1 MALWGSFAFK
11 TVQLFIPVWFH
22 CRISGTRG
30 NKRRMTAA
38 TPCIV
43 LHSLSG
49 SPFYCRFPPT
59 LSWGELGSG
68 GARVC
73 AEVPRLLSCGDAII
87 WRDRRRQKPAGAN
100 GDGRKASSNH
110 PRVVLQTLMVHDAAA
125 PWDTSAGKWPPFPRR
140 RDENA
145 SQFPSESLFFLRGLN
160 IWNSLLA
167 GNAARKSPGEFRLM
181 INLLPI
187 VERLLEAG
195 GEKVGRNLLTRV
207 RGAFP
212 QTVGQVF
219 PSLLVREHL
228 FSSVLIN
235 RWAEATGTTWKRWA
249 LRFRHVSE
257 RLSCRY

>member
-11 TVQLFIPVWFH
+11 TVQLFIPVWFQ

-30 NKRRMTAA
+30 DKRRMTAA

-49 SPFYCRFPPT
+49 SPFYCRFPRLYPEV
-59 LSWGELGSG
+59 SWEAAALVSARRFHGCWAVVMRSSDVTG
-68 GARVC
+68 GAKN
-73 AEVPRLLSCGDAII
+73 PLLPTA
-87 WRDRRRQKPAGAN
+87 
-100 GDGRKASSNH
+100 
-110 PRVVLQTLMVHDAAA
+110 T
-125 PWDTSAGKWPPFPRR
+125 AGKLLATIPAWFFRHWWCRTLPRHEILQLVNDHLFPRR

-145 SQFPSESLFFLRGLN
+145 SHFPSESLLFLRGLK

-181 INLLPI
+181 INLLPT
-187 VERLLEAG
+187 VERLLEAD

-249 LRFRHVSE
+249 LRFQHVSE